1 MQLWGICVHI
11 QLAQMLL
18 YLYQFQLRISATR
31 AIAPHIFKLKISSA
45 VSINSG
51 KIVTTQAGEQGRKG
65 C

>member
-1 MQLWGICVHI
+1 
-11 QLAQMLL
+11 MLL

-51 KIVTTQAGEQGRKG
+51 RTGDRKSPLPEPQTVTTIAAI
-65 C
+65 